1 MLRKIGCLIP
11 AQLCFI
17 LHHLSWWK
25 LLFAVG
31 NFQVIL
37 KPWHTDALY
46 THSSLLCWLRLSTV
60 CMCVCVFLSLCVC
73 GAGDGGEDPAFWY
86 IPVKWREYLSGRS
99 WTAWDHKDTYKL
111 SKRERRSFW
120 VQPSSLKTHTERKF
134 GAPLPA
140 GEGMRRGRGQRHL
153 MVLSSQE
160 PGQIQT
166 HSTQPN
172 PWRCVSHTR
181 AHTPTVTG
189 NPGATR
195 VLS

>member
-1 MLRKIGCLIP
+1 MLRKIACLIP

-37 KPWHTDALY
+37 KPWHRCFIHTCEFAVLVE
-46 THSSLLCWLRLSTV
+46 TKP
-60 CMCVCVFLSLCVC
+60 CVCVCLLCC
-73 GAGDGGEDPAFWY
+73 AGDGGENPAFWY
-86 IPVKWREYLSGRS
+86 IPVRWRENLSGRS
-99 WTAWDHKDTYKL
+99 WTARDHKDTHRL
-111 SKRERRSFW
+111 SERERAKELLSRA
-120 VQPSSLKTHTERKF
+120 LNTETHTEEIRR
-134 GAPLPA
+134 PSRRW
-140 GEGMRRGRGQRHL
+140 EGTRQGWGQRHS
-153 MVLSSQE
+153 MVLLSQE

-172 PWRCVSHTR
+172 SWRCVSHTHAR
-181 AHTPTVTG
+181 THTPTVTG